1 MEVYAAHEHTEEVL
15 VVKSALLVMDVQ
27 NGIVERFAAA
37 EALAPLQSAVS
48 TARVHAIPLIFV
60 RVAMR
65 PGYADVSP
73 NNLSFS
79 AVKERGGMLET
90 DYSTQI
96 WDGVRPEP
104 LEVVVVKR
112 RVSAFTG
119 SGIEV
124 VLRAQAIDHLILSG
138 ISTSGVVLSTLRQA
152 ADQDYGLTVLSDAC
166 LDADPE
172 VHRIL
177 MEKVFPRQAQVM
189 TVAQW
194 QSALTWGGMEQV

>member
-1 MEVYAAHEHTEEVL
+1 M
-15 VVKSALLVMDVQ
+15 VKSAVLVMDVQ

-37 EALAPLQSAVS
+37 EALAPLQSVVS
-48 TARVHAIPLIFV
+48 TARMHAIPLIFV

-104 LEVVVVKR
+104 LEVVEVKR

-138 ISTSGVVLSTLRQA
+138 ISTSGVILSTLRQA

-172 VHRIL
+172 VHRVL

-194 QSALTWGGMEQV
+194 QSGLT

>member
-1 MEVYAAHEHTEEVL
+1 MEVYAADEHTEEVL
-15 VVKSALLVMDVQ
+15 VVKSAVLVMDVQ

-37 EALAPLQSAVS
+37 EALAPLQSVVS
-48 TARVHAIPLIFV
+48 TARMHAIPLIFV

-104 LEVVVVKR
+104 LEVVEVKR

-138 ISTSGVVLSTLRQA
+138 ISTSGVILSTLRQA

-172 VHRIL
+172 VHRVL

-194 QSALTWGGMEQV
+194 QSGLT